1 MKGWGELNDVIET
14 YKCIELPGYSYFFFL
29 KEVQGREAR
38 EMPLLSF
45 RAEGRGQGTVF

>member
-1 MKGWGELNDVIET
+1 MMEYKLTNVLNYLEI
-14 YKCIELPGYSYFFFL
+14 LFFFFF

-38 EMPLLSF
+38 EMPLFSF